1 MFNAMQ
7 NDLTTCK
14 QHQSTLMH
22 FCLKAMLILMSI
34 LSLSAH
40 AAQVT
45 AVRVWPS
52 GDYSRITLEA
62 NTALKYQ
69 VLEVPN
75 PDRVV
80 MDIEGVSLDE
90 MLKSL
95 STKVL
100 PNDPFIKSIRLGH
113 FKENVVRLVV
123 DLKTKVEPKTIE
135 LKPIGDYQHRL
146 VLDLYPPKDAVMAM
160 LDARNRAASPDVAN
174 VNTGAK
180 DEAASPKDVI
190 KPNITVKPSFRRDD
204 RELIVAIDAGHGG
217 EDPGARG
224 ATGTYEKDVTLAIA
238 KKLKAKIDRIPNMRG
253 VLIRDGDYFIKLY
266 SRVEKAR
273 QQQADLFVSI
283 HADSFDKETAK
294 GSSVFALSE
303 RGATSASAKFLAQKE
318 NNADLIGGVSLD
330 NKDST
335 LNQVIFDLA
344 QTATINDSLIL
355 GKAVLNQIGEINT
368 LHKSHVEQAAFVV
381 LKAPDIPSILVE
393 TAFISNRE
401 EERKLNDS
409 QYQDKLAGSILT
421 GIKQYFA
428 GNPALA
434 KRAKQEILAR
444 E

>member
-1 MFNAMQ
+1 MQ
-7 NDLTTCK
+7 EYLTPFRNY
-14 QHQSTLMH
+14 QSFVIRLCMM
-22 FCLKAMLILMSI
+22 AMLALMSVS
-34 LSLSAH
+34 SLSIH

-62 NTALKYQ
+62 NRALKYQ

-113 FKENVVRLVV
+113 FKENVVRVVV

-135 LKPIGDYQHRL
+135 LKPIGEYQHRL
-146 VLDLYPPKDAVMAM
+146 VLDLYPPKDAVMAL
-160 LDARNRAASPDVAN
+160 LDARNRSATPGIAN
-174 VNTGAK
+174 VNKGAE
-180 DEAASPKDVI
+180 DTAVSPKDVI
-190 KPNITVKPSFRRDD
+190 KPNITVKPSFRHDD

-238 KKLKAKIDRIPNMRG
+238 KKLKEKIDRIPNMRG

-273 QQQADLFVSI
+273 QHQADLFVSI
-283 HADSFDKETAK
+283 HADSFDKETAR

-303 RGATSASAKFLAQKE
+303 RGATSVSAKFLAQKE

-330 NKDST
+330 NSDST

-368 LHKSHVEQAAFVV
+368 LHKPHVEQAAFVV

-401 EERKLNDS
+401 EERKLNNS
-409 QYQDKLAGSILT
+409 GYQDKLANSILT

-434 KRAKQEILAR
+434 KRVRQEVLAKE
-444 E
+444 